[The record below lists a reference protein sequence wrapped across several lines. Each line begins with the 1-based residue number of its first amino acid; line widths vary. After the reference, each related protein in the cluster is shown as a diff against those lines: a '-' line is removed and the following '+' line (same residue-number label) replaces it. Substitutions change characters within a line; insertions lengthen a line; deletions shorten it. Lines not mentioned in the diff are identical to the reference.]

1 MPLLANPCSAIL
13 RLRQSCHAIHRRG
26 PNRAMPLARTAT
38 SHPPEGNRMNTIGV
52 IGLGNMGRG
61 MALSLQRGGFSVV
74 GTDASAATR
83 DALAKEGVPVKET
96 VKEVLALSDTL
107 VLSLPT
113 AAIVAEVVA
122 GPDGLISHAKPG
134 VLVIDTSTS
143 HPDTTRRL
151 AAQLAAVGMSM
162 MDAPVSGG
170 PKGAISGTM
179 TMVIGATDEDLA
191 RAMPVL
197 EAMSAKRVHV
207 GGVGAGHVAKIA
219 NNLFTA
225 SHLIVAAEVTRMA
238 AKAGVPVERL
248 LQGINA
254 GSGRSFVTEHSFPT
268 WIMNGKFDSGFT
280 MTLMRKDVRL
290 SQELIGAL
298 DLDLP
303 LSGKVAELWSKS
315 SETIQDDE
323 DFNRIVEL
331 GTRPQPAK
339 A

>member
-1 MPLLANPCSAIL
+1 MKN
-13 RLRQSCHAIHRRG
+13 
-26 PNRAMPLARTAT
+26 
-38 SHPPEGNRMNTIGV
+38 IGV

-61 MALSLQRGGFSVV
+61 MALSLKRGGFSVI
-74 GTDASAATR
+74 GTDASSTTR
-83 DALAKEGVPVKET
+83 DALAREGIDVRAT
-96 VKEVLALSDTL
+96 IKEVLAASEM
-107 VLSLPT
+107 VILSLPT

-122 GPDGLISHAKPG
+122 GPDGLIANAKKG
-134 VLVIDTSTS
+134 VLVVDTSTS

-151 AAQLAAVGMSM
+151 AKQLEAAGMRM

-170 PKGAISGTM
+170 PKGAINGTM
-179 TMVIGATDEDLA
+179 TMVIGASNEDLS

-238 AKAGVPVERL
+238 AKAGVPTEAL

-280 MTLMRKDVRL
+280 MKLMRKDVRL

-298 DLDLP
+298 EMDLP
-303 LSGKVAELWSKS
+303 LAGKVAELWAKS
-315 SETIQDDE
+315 SETIADDE

-331 GTRPQPAK
+331 GTRAPT
-339 A
+339 